1 MCSQGRNEHI
11 LLWAYMEISFSELRA
26 KTVVNL
32 VDGRRMGHIID
43 IVLEQTSAKILGV
56 VVPGVKTT
64 LFRTR
69 EDIFIPYCC
78 IVKIGLD
85 TILVELNPVGTLK
98 NEKLLNDTKPP
109 HIIVND
115 K

>member
-1 MCSQGRNEHI
+1 
-11 LLWAYMEISFSELRA
+11 MEISFSELRE
-26 KTVVNL
+26 KTVINL

-43 IVLEQTSAKILGV
+43 IVIEQASAKVLGV
-56 VVPGVKTT
+56 VVPGLKST

-85 TILVELNPVGTLK
+85 TILVELNPVASMKSNNLIGEGSPHVIVE
-98 NEKLLNDTKPP
+98 EKK
-109 HIIVND
+109 
-115 K
+115 KQF